1 MKRLTTQEFIE
12 KAKSI
17 HGDKYDYSKAIYTT
31 AKKKLIIICP
41 IHGEFEQT
49 PDGHLRGQGCP
60 KCKFEKL
67 SNDRR
72 LTINEFIEKAREIHG
87 DKYDYSNTVYV
98 NSNTKLEILCPEHGY
113 FSMLPFNHLSGKGCP
128 KCGILKLKES
138 RSLTNEEFI
147 KKAKEVHGD
156 KYDYSITQYTGI
168 ENPISFICPEH
179 GIITQIA
186 NIHLHTKIGCPSC
199 AGNKKL
205 TTEEFI
211 QRSIKVHGN
220 KYDYSKVNYVNY
232 NTKVTIIC
240 PEHGEFQQTPQEHLR
255 GSGCPKCNQS
265 KGEVLVENILKE
277 LKLPYKTQVPI
288 YHKFFSQAKVVVDF
302 IVKFNNIPYI
312 IEYNGIQHYIP
323 VEHFGGLIKFEKQ
336 QLRDNQL
343 RAFCEKYKV
352 PLIEIKYSE
361 DPNELKNKLFSLFT
375 KTV

>member
-41 IHGEFEQT
+41 IHGEFKQT
-49 PDGHLRGQGCP
+49 PDGHLHGQGCP

-67 SNDRR
+67 SSERR

-156 KYDYSITQYTGI
+156 RYDYSITQYTGI

-288 YHKFFSQAKVVVDF
+288 YHKIFSQAKVVVDF

-343 RAFCEKYKV
+343 RAFCKKYKV